1 MNRISKLGLLAL
13 LLVAAFMVCKDP
25 ENIDPEFDITVTTYA
40 PTEIAATMAQ
50 CGGHVTV
57 TGVAQIAELGICW
70 DTEGNPVASGNH
82 LSTNNTGE
90 PFNCTISELL
100 PETEYHVRAYALYES
115 EYYYGQD
122 LGFTTLPD
130 NGGGNEPL
138 VPEGALKGLFSVS
151 ESQQV
156 RFSQGN
162 LQYQASS
169 NTWRFAESQ
178 TDCIGEG
185 NANIGENYDGWIDLF
200 GWATSGFNH
209 GAVCYQP
216 WSSSQDPHD
225 YCAYGNPGDNLYSQ
239 SGQAD
244 WGYNAI
250 GNGGNQNGLWRT
262 LSRQEWTHLLENR
275 ATVSGIRFA
284 TACVDGRNGLLLF
297 PDEWD
302 ASIYSITEPN
312 NYGAAFSGNAVTQA
326 EWFDVLE
333 PLGVAF
339 LPTTGYRFGNTIE
352 EVNSAGCYWT
362 SSTHSDIEYVYG
374 FYFMPSKHR
383 DVDLNT
389 RCLGSSVRLV
399 CDLR

>member
-13 LLVAAFMVCKDP
+13 LLVAAFMGCKDP

-40 PTEIAATMAQ
+40 PTEIAATTAQ

>member
-13 LLVAAFMVCKDP
+13 LLVAAFMGCKDP
-25 ENIDPEFDITVTTYA
+25 ENIDPEFDITVTTCA
-40 PTEIAATMAQ
+40 PTEIAATTAQ

-82 LSTNNTGE
+82 LSTNNIGE

-122 LGFTTLPD
+122 LGFTTLTD
-130 NGGGNEPL
+130 NGGGNDPL

-162 LQYQASS
+162 LQYQAFT
-169 NTWRFAESQ
+169 NTWRFAENQ

-312 NYGAAFSGNAVTQA
+312 NYGAAFNGNTITQA

-339 LPTTGYRFGNTIE
+339 LPTTGYRFGNTVE
-352 EVNSAGCYWT
+352 EINSAGCYWT
-362 SSTHSDIEYVYG
+362 ASTHSDIEYVYG

-383 DVDLNT
+383 DVDLNA